1 MGRQG
6 GIDFLPARPV
16 LLVKPCKR
24 NSYLQVVHTHIS
36 KHSRSLGRLGV
47 YGRLDGEP
55 CNWESN
61 MAKVPIDVVDGSDFT
76 DAEWAEIDRLAE
88 VLEISGEA
96 SFNRELEALAESD
109 PRGYLIV
116 MSVFF
121 PEMTSEAVSISMAE
135 LGMESEEASALVR
148 KLESAGRKKH

>member
-1 MGRQG
+1 
-6 GIDFLPARPV
+6 
-16 LLVKPCKR
+16 
-24 NSYLQVVHTHIS
+24 
-36 KHSRSLGRLGV
+36 
-47 YGRLDGEP
+47 
-55 CNWESN
+55 

-76 DAEWAEIDRLAE
+76 DAEWAEIDRLAD